1 MRTRNKL
8 ILGGLAA
15 GALFAGTAGSVAL
28 VVAAR
33 RAIDGFGRLRR
44 GRGYDAFG
52 LRWLG
57 EGEDLR
63 GQTVLITGGSRGLGL
78 ALAEEFAL
86 QGCKVALCARDEAGL
101 ARARQQVERLGAEVA
116 AIP

>member
-1 MRTRNKL
+1 MDRVTQPASAVLFKILPAGRAGATSEVVMKTRNKL
-8 ILGGLAA
+8 LLGGLAA
-15 GALFAGTAGSVAL
+15 GALFAGTAGSVAV

-33 RAIDGFGRLRR
+33 RALDGFGRLRR

-63 GQTVLITGGSRGLGL
+63 GQTVLITGGS
-78 ALAEEFAL
+78 
-86 QGCKVALCARDEAGL
+86 
-101 ARARQQVERLGAEVA
+101 
-116 AIP
+116 